1 VGAVLI
7 LPPGHA
13 REASLG
19 RRLAP
24 RERRLVVGML
34 ALAGVLMAVVIVSLT
49 GAGGD
54 GARRGCLD
62 VSFPSTLGVQ
72 QVIRCGAGAREACG
86 SVGAPGGFT
95 GRLGALMAADCRRL
109 RLPIG

>member
-1 VGAVLI
+1 VLI

-13 REASLG
+13 RDVSLG

-24 RERRLVVGML
+24 RERRLVAGML
-34 ALAGVLMAVVIVSLT
+34 ALAGALVVVVVVSLT
-49 GAGGD
+49 GTGGD

-72 QVIRCGAGAREACG
+72 QLIRCGAGARDACG
-86 SVGAPGGFT
+86 SVGTPGGFT
-95 GRLGALMAADCRRL
+95 GHLGRLVAADCRRL
-109 RLPIG
+109 GLPIG